1 MRAPTPARLL
11 QVWERGCDRPG
22 ATRALLLLEA
32 ANEDADADTLAA
44 LPVGRRDAML
54 IELHARLFRE
64 QIVGLARCPECQI
77 EVEAAFACEDL
88 LAAAD
93 PTGDDPA
100 GDDPAL
106 PPANTA
112 HALDIDGAIVRF
124 RLPDSRDMLAL
135 HDHMQ
140 NQLHDHLHDGLRD
153 GARDSRDDAQRSRD
167 LLLARCLLTIE
178 RDGETQTVDT
188 LSETQIDT
196 LAAAMAAADPL
207 ADLRLG
213 FACPA
218 CGATW
223 EAGFDPV
230 HFLWQELQHWAL
242 RTLRDIDLIA
252 RVYHWREA
260 DILALAPRRRRAYL
274 ELCGS

>member
-22 ATRALLLLEA
+22 AARALLLLEA
-32 ANEDADADTLAA
+32 ANEDADADALAA
-44 LPVGRRDAML
+44 LPVGRRNAML

-93 PTGDDPA
+93 TA

-112 HALDIDGAIVRF
+112 HALEIDGAIVQF

-135 HDHMQ
+135 HDHM
-140 NQLHDHLHDGLRD
+140 HDELRDGLRD
-153 GARDSRDDAQRSRD
+153 GALDGRDDAQRSRD

-178 RDGETQTVDT
+178 RDGETQTVET
-188 LSETQIDT
+188 LSETQIDAM
-196 LAAAMAAADPL
+196 AAAMAAADPL